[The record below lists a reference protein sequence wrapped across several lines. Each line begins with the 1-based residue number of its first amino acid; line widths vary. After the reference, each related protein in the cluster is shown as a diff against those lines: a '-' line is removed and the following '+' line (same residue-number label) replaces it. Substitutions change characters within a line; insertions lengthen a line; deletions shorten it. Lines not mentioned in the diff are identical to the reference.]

1 MYGSVIDDIFLVN
14 LCDIVLAVAREGQ
27 PVFFLRVNPFLRGF
41 IIAVTEATHA
51 QVFQY
56 RVVIEVFVVSIGRV
70 VDSPFGRG
78 VVPLGIVRVFR
89 KVDAARYGIGFL
101 LAEQIALSVVAE
113 SDVADFCPG
122 GTVVLGGIVYTC
134 LVAPYTARCGLD
146 YACR

>member
-1 MYGSVIDDIFLVN
+1 M
-14 LCDIVLAVAREGQ
+14 
-27 PVFFLRVNPFLRGF
+27 
-41 IIAVTEATHA
+41 
-51 QVFQY
+51 
-56 RVVIEVFVVSIGRV
+56 GRV